1 MLGRFIFLVVFL
13 LTLIKPVYAET
24 VDLNLYGAYDF
35 TTKSFSVFWKNPS
48 ITYTSYV
55 VELYK
60 LTLSQTCGDNTLT
73 LLKTANTSGNN
84 LTFTTLAPDYY
95 KIKIKGINN
104 TTQTEVFVQDFF
116 IAVSSPSFSIG
127 WCNTDSVNLTDTVVF
142 VETVPTFTFSNSV
155 SVPEYKNM
163 TLSKETSYFQ
173 VLNMIFVNKFGTQ
186 TSPPSGQVIVYSA
199 IPKKPTWKGIS
210 KLN

>member
-1 MLGRFIFLVVFL
+1 MLGKLILLVMFL
-13 LTLIKPVYAET
+13 LTLSKSVYAET
-24 VDLNLYGAYDF
+24 VALDMYGVYNFD
-35 TTKSFSVFWKNPS
+35 TKAFSVFWKNPS
-48 ITYTSYV
+48 TTYSSYV

-60 LTLSQTCGDNTLT
+60 VTISTTCGNNTLT
-73 LLKTANTSGNN
+73 FIKTVTTNGNN

-95 KIKIKGINN
+95 KVKIKGVNN
-104 TTQTEVFVQDFF
+104 TVQTDIFSQDFF
-116 IAVSSPSFSIG
+116 IAVSSPSFSVG
-127 WCNTDSVNLTDTVVF
+127 WCNVDTTNLTDTIVF
-142 VETVPTFTFSNSV
+142 VETTPTFTFSNSV

-163 TLSKETSYFQ
+163 VLSKETNYFQ
-173 VLNMIFVNKFGTQ
+173 VLNMVFVNKFGTQ